1 VLLYLPITS
10 ASFFNPLAIMKSLAA
25 ASALLGVASAGIYRM
40 PLQKVP
46 LEDQFN
52 AANIGHHMNALKQKY
67 SQKYMGGPTEDI
79 FTEQSMKGDPH
90 DVPVENFLNAQCT
103 KHRITSHQCG

>member
-1 VLLYLPITS
+1 
-10 ASFFNPLAIMKSLAA
+10 MKGLAA

-46 LEDQFN
+46 LEDQLK

-67 SQKYMGGPTEDI
+67 SQKYMGGSTEDI

-103 KHRITSHQCG
+103 NHRIASDQCS